1 MPPDDPNANSTSGVE
16 APEPKQSIREVA
28 EASYDEISSDVSE
41 SPSQESES
49 GQRRD
54 QRGRF
59 AATKPQ
65 EPGVAEPERAPS
77 PENRPEATQ
86 RPTDP
91 APQGPSNQTPE
102 HWSAEDRQ
110 MYDRLPQDAKAFL
123 SRRHGEMEAE
133 FTRKSQAN
141 AGAVQALNALAPI
154 FSDPDIANS
163 LRANQMH
170 PVQAI
175 SEWAAFHKRG
185 SNQDPRVRASLLY
198 DLAERM
204 GFDPARVFASNRQQ
218 QGPQGVP
225 EAVVRDPNFRYL
237 AEQLNRRDSDFQA
250 LRNELQQFQRNEQ
263 EKQEGEALRAT
274 RWSIDSYADEKG
286 PDGRPLRPYFD
297 RVINYVTDAFR
308 LNPEADLDEA
318 YQRACWQ
325 DPEVRKEML
334 NSHWSRANQQH
345 SNQRAVQAARSNVR
359 GLTSPVSKPA
369 PERKSNGSLR
379 DTLEASADEVGL

>member
-1 MPPDDPNANSTSGVE
+1 
-16 APEPKQSIREVA
+16 
-28 EASYDEISSDVSE
+28 
-41 SPSQESES
+41 
-49 GQRRD
+49 
-54 QRGRF
+54 
-59 AATKPQ
+59 
-65 EPGVAEPERAPS
+65 
-77 PENRPEATQ
+77 
-86 RPTDP
+86 
-91 APQGPSNQTPE
+91 
-102 HWSAEDRQ
+102 

-175 SEWAAFHKRG
+175 SEWASFHKRG
-185 SNQDPRVRASLLY
+185 SSPDPKQRASLLY

-204 GFDPARVFASNRQQ
+204 GFDPARIFATNRQQ
-218 QGPQGVP
+218 PGSQGVP
-225 EAVVRDPNFRYL
+225 ETVVKDPNLRYL

-263 EKQEGEALRAT
+263 EKQEGEALRTT
-274 RWSIDSYADEKG
+274 RWAIDNYADEKG

-308 LNPEADLDEA
+308 LNPDADLDEA

-325 DPEVRKEML
+325 DEAVRKEML
-334 NSHWSRANQQH
+334 NAQWSQANQRH
-345 SNQRAVQAARSNVR
+345 ANQRAAQAARSNVR